1 MQYLSESEYQSPR
14 KKWLKGRNSGEALYM
29 HEIID
34 QQDIR
39 NLTPALTE
47 NHFALL
53 GYSCDVGVSLNKGRK
68 GAKKGPR
75 AFRKALAT
83 MCNHLPNHTKVTD
96 FGNIVCSN
104 NDLLANTQDN
114 LASAIQ
120 QLLANNYKP
129 VVIGGGHD
137 IAFGH
142 YMGIHRHFSAS
153 YETAKTGII
162 NFDAHLDLRK
172 AEPNSGTPF
181 YQIAELVGPESFD
194 YCAVGIRKESN
205 HKKLYE
211 RANELGVTI
220 LPLEECGLQEIQK
233 LKLKLNRFLEQIDRL
248 YVTIDLDG
256 FSAAYAPGVS
266 APHPI
271 GLSVDVVLPLLNFI
285 LQSKKV
291 VSVDFAEL
299 NPKYDIDNRTAQLAA
314 YLAMKVME
322 YGAE

>member
-1 MQYLSESEYQSPR
+1 
-14 KKWLKGRNSGEALYM
+14 
-29 HEIID
+29 
-34 QQDIR
+34 
-39 NLTPALTE
+39 
-47 NHFALL
+47 
-53 GYSCDVGVSLNKGRK
+53 
-68 GAKKGPR
+68 
-75 AFRKALAT
+75 
-83 MCNHLPNHTKVTD
+83 
-96 FGNIVCSN
+96 
-104 NDLLANTQDN
+104 
-114 LASAIQ
+114 
-120 QLLANNYKP
+120 
-129 VVIGGGHD
+129 
-137 IAFGH
+137 
-142 YMGIHRHFSAS
+142 MGIHRHFSAS